1 MTAKDSFNIFT
12 KKIGKYPYK
21 EIDMTE
27 GLLGKDTGIAQSEV
41 VNNVRI
47 ETVKEG
53 FIVRAD
59 SNLDVEVTDMLGRVV
74 AKDKANKV
82 IPVSSN
88 GIYLITT
95 GGRTYKVG
103 K

>member
-1 MTAKDSFNIFT
+1 
-12 KKIGKYPYK
+12 
-21 EIDMTE
+21 
-27 GLLGKDTGIAQSEV
+27 
-41 VNNVRI
+41 
-47 ETVKEG
+47 
-53 FIVRAD
+53 
-59 SNLDVEVTDMLGRVV
+59 MLGRVV

>member
-1 MTAKDSFNIFT
+1 MYQAIDQAQGASTFT
-12 KKIGKYPYK
+12 
-21 EIDMTE
+21 TQ
-27 GLLGKDTGIAQSEV
+27 LLGKDTGIAQSEV
-41 VNNVRI
+41 ANNVRI

-74 AKDKANKV
+74 TKDKANKV